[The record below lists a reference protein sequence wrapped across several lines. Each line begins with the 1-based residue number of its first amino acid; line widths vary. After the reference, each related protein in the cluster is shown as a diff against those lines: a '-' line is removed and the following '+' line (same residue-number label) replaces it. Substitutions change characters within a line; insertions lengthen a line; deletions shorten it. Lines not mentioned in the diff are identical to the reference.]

1 MHIWAREVL
10 KEYIVKGF
18 VLDDER
24 MKGKNPFGAD
34 YFEDLLDRIREIRLS
49 ERRYYQNGRGDM
61 AAGTGI

>member
-1 MHIWAREVL
+1 MHIWAREEL

-49 ERRYYQNGRGDM
+49 ERRYYQNGRGDRYLSQS
-61 AAGTGI
+61 I